1 MKVLL
6 AEPLDGIEYTLVT
19 ASTFFIDKN
28 DKRVKTNVVEIHVAS
43 ETADSARE
51 NLSIAWGDKDF
62 LADLETRHGLPIM
75 FIPSIQRGV
84 MSVETY
90 REALSQQHE
99 QAKNVV
105 SISVEGIAGLDAD
118 IRLRNGDKTTLS
130 QLVLALEDSNG
141 KKLFSGIE
149 PTKFTYEQGRY
160 LFLTTK
166 SSLDE
171 AEAQFDKLTM
181 DLANEGLLAALQIDG
196 MFIRRRSKI
205 QSKPVASYA
214 ERLKAKF
221 KPPVP
226 TVSVQSNRPSQ
237 TRNAWNRTPTLKKGQ
252 DNIPEIP
259 TPSRHHTQKKQRTES
274 GSNDTAEDDTS
285 LSPPSLGTTQTEL
298 TDECTEMQA
307 AITSM
312 RSSFAAEINKIK
324 NQSDKIQKELVDR
337 IATAEKDFQEAKDV
351 LLNEFRCT
359 EEKQEQ
365 YLKAMNAFGDKFHKG
380 MIDAEKRYIE
390 MEKRQAMTDQRLCSM
405 MEILS
410 TIHQSLATGEK
421 PATLTQEQIGH
432 LVSPRDGAPDGSNTN
447 KRSSTDLQG
456 GGRQL

>member
-1 MKVLL
+1 
-6 AEPLDGIEYTLVT
+6 LDGIEYTLVT

-43 ETADSARE
+43 ESADSARE

-62 LADLETRHGLPIM
+62 LADLETCHGLPIM
-75 FIPSIQRGV
+75 FIPSIQHGV
-84 MSVETY
+84 ISVETY

-118 IRLRNGDKTTLS
+118 ICLRNGDKTTLS
-130 QLVLALEDSNG
+130 QLVLTLEDSNG

-237 TRNAWNRTPTLKKGQ
+237 TRNAWNRTPTLKAK
-252 DNIPEIP
+252 
-259 TPSRHHTQKKQRTES
+259 TTFQRS
-274 GSNDTAEDDTS
+274 Q
-285 LSPPSLGTTQTEL
+285 L
-298 TDECTEMQA
+298 
-307 AITSM
+307 
-312 RSSFAAEINKIK
+312 
-324 NQSDKIQKELVDR
+324 
-337 IATAEKDFQEAKDV
+337 
-351 LLNEFRCT
+351 
-359 EEKQEQ
+359 
-365 YLKAMNAFGDKFHKG
+365 
-380 MIDAEKRYIE
+380 
-390 MEKRQAMTDQRLCSM
+390 
-405 MEILS
+405 
-410 TIHQSLATGEK
+410 
-421 PATLTQEQIGH
+421 H
-432 LVSPRDGAPDGSNTN
+432 LVVTHRKSSVQKVAATPPRKMIRPSCPP
-447 KRSSTDLQG
+447 RSVPRRLSLRMNVLRCKPQLQA
-456 GGRQL
+456 